1 MSQWM
6 PLHFSLDEPSMKQAQ
21 AFRRTS
27 MNQEPHG
34 ASRFTSGSTKE
45 DKISPKGI
53 IATFSWKAKVLKGP
67 GPDPKYFISILQ
79 GSLGG
84 HSILIV
90 RIKCELSHTKM
101 GLSAQRFTTCVLAH
115 PFT

>member
-6 PLHFSLDEPSMKQAQ
+6 LLHFSLDEPSMKQAQ
-21 AFRRTS
+21 ASRRTS

-53 IATFSWKAKVLKGP
+53 IATFSWKAKMLKGP
-67 GPDPKYFISILQ
+67 GHDPKYFTFILQ
-79 GSLGG
+79 GRLPQSMNREWNNTA
-84 HSILIV
+84 S
-90 RIKCELSHTKM
+90 
-101 GLSAQRFTTCVLAH
+101 QRKAV
-115 PFT
+115 